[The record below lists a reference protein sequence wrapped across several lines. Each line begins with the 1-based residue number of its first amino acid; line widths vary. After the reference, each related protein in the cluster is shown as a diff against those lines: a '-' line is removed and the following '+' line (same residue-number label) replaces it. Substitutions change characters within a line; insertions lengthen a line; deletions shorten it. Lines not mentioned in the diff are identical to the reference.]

1 MVKNKCVSIIL
12 PTFNDEKTIARAIK
26 SVILQSYSN
35 WELIVINDN
44 SQDRTLSV
52 IKNFNDKRIRVI
64 NNHVNKGVAYSRNIG
79 LDKASGEY
87 IAFLDADDWFDPNY
101 LNKNVSKLV
110 LKNADIS
117 VNDIKIVYKNKVKTQ
132 SCYTDPFKSYP
143 SVWNKIYK
151 STLWKNIR
159 FNTKSQIED
168 FGLVP
173 FLFFKSKRSVKII
186 DIYYFYYQS
195 STSFV
200 HSKVDIN
207 KQLRVADDVR
217 VFLAKLSEEQLRTY
231 SDSIMK
237 YVNYQLSEHFWKGV
251 EDSESNDELRR
262 LYTTLACYSLKLNSS
277 MFGINNIFYSD
288 NLYHRIRNNFILPF
302 FSSGKYKRGRMFYIL
317 LLRVKKLVIKY

>member
-52 IKNFNDKRIRVI
+52 IKNFNDERIHVV
-64 NNHVNKGVAYSRNIG
+64 NNHVNKGLAYSRNIG
-79 LDKASGEY
+79 LDRASGEY
-87 IAFLDADDWFDPNY
+87 IAFLDADDWIDPDF
-101 LNKNVSKLV
+101 LNKNISELV
-110 LKNADIS
+110 LRNADIS
-117 VNDIKIVYKNKVKTQ
+117 VNDIKLVYGNKLKTQ
-132 SCYTDPFKSYP
+132 SCYADPFKSYP
-143 SVWNKIYK
+143 SVWNKVYK
-151 STLWKNIR
+151 STLWENIEFDIER
-159 FNTKSQIED
+159 QIED

-173 FLFFKSKRSVKII
+173 FLFFKSKKSIKIT
-186 DIYYFYYQS
+186 DTYYFYYQS
-195 STSFV
+195 STSLV

-207 KQLRVADDVR
+207 KQLRVVDDVR
-217 VFLAKLSEEQLRTY
+217 AFLDKLSEKQLRTY

>member
-1 MVKNKCVSIIL
+1 M
-12 PTFNDEKTIARAIK
+12 
-26 SVILQSYSN
+26 QSYSN

-79 LDKASGEY
+79 LDRASGEY
-87 IAFLDADDWFDPNY
+87 IAFLDADDWIDPDF
-101 LNKNVSKLV
+101 LNKNISELV
-110 LKNADIS
+110 LKNADLS
-117 VNDIKIVYKNKVKTQ
+117 VNDIKLVYENKLKTQ
-132 SCYTDPFKSYP
+132 NCYADPFKSYP
-143 SVWNKIYK
+143 SVWNKVYK
-151 STLWKNIR
+151 STLWENIEFDIER
-159 FNTKSQIED
+159 QIED

-173 FLFFKSKRSVKII
+173 FLFFKSKKSIKIT
-186 DIYYFYYQS
+186 DTYYFYYQS
-195 STSFV
+195 STSLV

-207 KQLRVADDVR
+207 KQLRVVDDVR
-217 VFLAKLSEEQLRTY
+217 AFLDKLSEKQLRTY

-288 NLYHRIRNNFILPF
+288 NLYHRIRNNFIL
-302 FSSGKYKRGRMFYIL
+302 SGKYKRGRMFYIL